1 MIKQFYVYIK
11 TNKNNRVLHTGITND
26 LKKRV
31 YEHREKYV
39 NGFTPLE
46 IMPRCSLWAGG
57 CSGVRF

>member
-31 YEHREKYV
+31 YEHREKYD